1 MRPVGNALET
11 QRLRVNS
18 KKFTFGSPGTR
29 GGRFL
34 QRIRGS
40 AKRLGKL
47 GHFWV
52 TATKIFMAPNP
63 PDSLKHEARRGLAL
77 LKSVRTLHSGR
88 VQRSFVHSPPQNGS
102 GRFAQNPQICREK
115 NKSFRPKSSKFAHKN
130 ENLFRKDDRQPNLL
144 KTDAAAPVFVGNRAF
159 RSYLDRPQT
168 VGPQML

>member
-34 QRIRGS
+34 QRIRGP

-52 TATKIFMAPNP
+52 TATKIFMAPSP

-77 LKSVRTLHSGR
+77 LKSGRTLQIIYYYYKRRSRVLRLGLSEIRACERRAGVRRAGLRLGGVGLSSG
-88 VQRSFVHSPPQNGS
+88 
-102 GRFAQNPQICREK
+102 
-115 NKSFRPKSSKFAHKN
+115 KSI
-130 ENLFRKDDRQPNLL
+130 
-144 KTDAAAPVFVGNRAF
+144 NR
-159 RSYLDRPQT
+159 
-168 VGPQML
+168 